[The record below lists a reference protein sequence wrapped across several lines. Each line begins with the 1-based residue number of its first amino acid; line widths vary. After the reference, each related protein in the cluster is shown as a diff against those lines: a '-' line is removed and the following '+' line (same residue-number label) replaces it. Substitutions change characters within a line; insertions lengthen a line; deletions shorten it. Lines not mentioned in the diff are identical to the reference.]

1 MNEVAISFGSMGSL
15 GATGILTIGLPFS
28 ASQSSPIQAGLDIPS
43 VIICSKLS
51 TNCGCLL
58 WPLQIWVDPYSPG
71 HRKNQCCV
79 PFKFTVAS
87 AVCNQTFSLRPKL
100 VVGSCLNN
108 RVWLQLPGCFLVIS
122 IGRFHLP
129 VPVLMERVLG
139 T

>member
-79 PFKFTVAS
+79 KLRSLQVHRR
-87 AVCNQTFSLRPKL
+87 FSRMQPNLLTETKT
-100 VVGSCLNN
+100 
-108 RVWLQLPGCFLVIS
+108 GCGFLS
-122 IGRFHLP
+122 
-129 VPVLMERVLG
+129 E
-139 T
+139 